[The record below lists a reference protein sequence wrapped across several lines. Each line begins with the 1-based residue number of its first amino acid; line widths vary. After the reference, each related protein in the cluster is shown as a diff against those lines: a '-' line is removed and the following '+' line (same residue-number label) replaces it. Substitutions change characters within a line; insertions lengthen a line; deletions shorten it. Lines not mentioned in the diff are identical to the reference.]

1 MPFSPGREISVK
13 RIITKIA
20 ADFKRDAEEIL
31 TGCRKGHPGS
41 EDFFVPRIGE
51 MIAEILTAIYEA
63 AEQKLLEDRNRR
75 WQAGQF
81 WQRAAAPWTHKKT
94 QHLQN

>member
-1 MPFSPGREISVK
+1 
-13 RIITKIA
+13 
-20 ADFKRDAEEIL
+20 
-31 TGCRKGHPGS
+31 
-41 EDFFVPRIGE
+41 

-75 WQAGQF
+75 WQAGLF
-81 WQRAAAPWTHKKT
+81 WQQAAAPWTHKKT